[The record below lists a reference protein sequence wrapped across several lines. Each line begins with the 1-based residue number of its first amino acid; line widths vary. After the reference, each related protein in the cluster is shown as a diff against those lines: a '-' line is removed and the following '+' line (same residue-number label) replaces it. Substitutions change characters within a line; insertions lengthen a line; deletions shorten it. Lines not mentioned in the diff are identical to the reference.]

1 MKLRKL
7 ITTKAHKYGTRHL
20 TAGDEYEVPPRHAI
34 ALVAG
39 KKARFADKPMSR
51 RAAERSSKTPQE
63 AFIKY
68 MGAGT
73 ITGHVGEVTESD
85 DSIAGSA
92 HGVGAMTS
100 DAAIDRL
107 RLEATQLGIDIDR
120 RWGVARLQHEIAQAK
135 R

>member
-7 ITTKAHKYGTRHL
+7 ITTKPHKYGTRHL
-20 TAGDEYEVPPRHAI
+20 TAGEEYEVPARHAI

-39 KKARFADKPMSR
+39 KKAKFASDKPV
-51 RAAERSSKTPQE
+51 RAAKVEQQLV
-63 AFIKY
+63 AD
-68 MGAGT
+68 
-73 ITGHVGEVTESD
+73 SD
-85 DSIAGSA
+85 DSIAGPA
-92 HGVGAMTS
+92 QADHGVGAMTS

>member
-7 ITTKAHKYGTRHL
+7 ITTKPHKYGTRHL
-20 TAGDEYEVPPRHAI
+20 TAGDEYEVPARHAI

-39 KKARFADKPMSR
+39 KKAKFADDKPV
-51 RAAERSSKTPQE
+51 RAATTVDQQLV
-63 AFIKY
+63 
-68 MGAGT
+68 
-73 ITGHVGEVTESD
+73 HESEN
-85 DSIAGSA
+85 SIAGPA
-92 HGVGAMTS
+92 DVGHGVGAMTS

-107 RLEATQLGIDIDR
+107 RLEATRLGIDIDR

>member
-7 ITTKAHKYGTRHL
+7 ITTKPHKYGTRHMV
-20 TAGDEYEVPPRHAI
+20 AGDEYEVPPRHAI

-39 KKARFADKPMSR
+39 KKARFADDKPV
-51 RAAERSSKTPQE
+51 RAAKVEQQLVS
-63 AFIKY
+63 
-68 MGAGT
+68 
-73 ITGHVGEVTESD
+73 ESD
-85 DSIAGSA
+85 DSIAGPAEVS

-107 RLEATQLGIDIDR
+107 RLEATQLGIDIDG